1 MINGC
6 YNGLVG
12 VTLTPEQSKQYNN
25 AYGIAYTYNLPAPR
39 MEDFATGNG
48 EAIVDRYA
56 ELAYQKDPNKTGV
69 SWCDFVKQRI
79 AAIKAAQAAQTAA
92 KIATQP
98 ITGGQVVAAQRAAA
112 SVAQQAATSAAMP
125 ATTAPATTTTT
136 EKKNNTI
143 WWVVLGGAVAFGA
156 YKLLSG
162 GKKKRR

>member
-6 YNGLVG
+6 YNGLAG

-69 SWCDFVKQRI
+69 SWCDFVKKRI
-79 AAIKAAQAAQTAA
+79 AEITARNTATTAA

-112 SVAQQAATSAAMP
+112 SVAQQAATSAATP
-125 ATTAPATTTTT
+125 ATTAPATTTT

-143 WWVVLGGAVAFGA
+143 WWIVLGGAVAFGA

>member
-6 YNGLVG
+6 YNIG
-12 VTLTPEQSKQYNN
+12 VVPDAQSYAAAMQKYKQQEALYNE
-25 AYGIAYTYNLPAPR
+25 AYGIAYAFGLEAPR
-39 MEDFATGNG
+39 KQDFESGNG

-56 ELAYQKDPNKTGV
+56 ELAYQKNPNTSNTQV
-69 SWCDFVKQRI
+69 LARI
-79 AAIKAAQAAQTAA
+79 AKINSERNAATAA
-92 KIATQP
+92 KTAT
-98 ITGGQVVAAQRAAA
+98 T
-112 SVAQQAATSAAMP
+112 AATSATTP

-143 WWVVLGGAVAFGA
+143 WWIVLGGAVAFGA

>member
-6 YNGLVG
+6 YNGLAG
-12 VTLTPEQSKQYNN
+12 VTLTSEQSKQYNN

-39 MEDFATGNG
+39 MEDFVTGNG

-69 SWCDFVKQRI
+69 SWCDFAKQRI

-92 KIATQP
+92 SAATITTAP
-98 ITGGQVVAAQRAAA
+98 KITGSIAPVVKA
-112 SVAQQAATSAAMP
+112 STQAATSAATP
-125 ATTAPATTTTT
+125 VTTAPATTTT

-143 WWVVLGGAVAFGA
+143 WWIVLGGAVAFGV

>member
-6 YNGLVG
+6 YNGLAG
-12 VTLTPEQSKQYNN
+12 VTLTSEQSKQYNN

-56 ELAYQKDPNKTGV
+56 ELAYQKDPNKTG
-69 SWCDFVKQRI
+69 SWGDFVKKRI
-79 AAIKAAQAAQTAA
+79 AEITARNTATTAA

-112 SVAQQAATSAAMP
+112 SAAQRAATSAATP

-143 WWVVLGGAVAFGA
+143 WWIVLGGAVAFGA

>member
-6 YNGLVG
+6 YNIG
-12 VTLTPEQSKQYNN
+12 VVPDAQSYAAAMQKYKQQEALYNE
-25 AYGIAYTYNLPAPR
+25 AYGIAYAFGLEEPR
-39 MEDFATGNG
+39 KQDFESGNG

-56 ELAYQKDPNKTGV
+56 ELAYQKNPNTSNTQV
-69 SWCDFVKQRI
+69 LARI
-79 AAIKAAQAAQTAA
+79 AKINSERNAATAA
-92 KIATQP
+92 T
-98 ITGGQVVAAQRAAA
+98 
-112 SVAQQAATSAAMP
+112 P

-143 WWVVLGGAVAFGA
+143 WWIVLGGAVAFGA